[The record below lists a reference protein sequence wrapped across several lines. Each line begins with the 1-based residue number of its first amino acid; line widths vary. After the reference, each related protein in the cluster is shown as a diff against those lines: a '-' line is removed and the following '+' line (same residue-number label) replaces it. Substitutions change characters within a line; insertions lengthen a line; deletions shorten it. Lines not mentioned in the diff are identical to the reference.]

1 MLIEE
6 FKRCIHHDIRTFLDD
21 QKADTLENASRLA
34 DDYAL
39 THKSSFVSRP
49 PQSYGRNVRTSENS
63 NANKSH
69 VSQPY
74 RSDRATGQKVES
86 SSSRSHSAQDKS
98 YSSYPVC
105 RFCRKEGHIMSDCF
119 KLKQR
124 RQGQNDS
131 KPTGFISKSCN
142 LPSNVNDVRGTI
154 LEEKS
159 SSDSVMQSFEPFI
172 HNGFVSLS
180 SDLTNSNPVKIL
192 RDRGASQ
199 SLLLANTLPFSDV
212 SFTGTNVLI
221 KGVDS
226 MEFTSIPLH
235 NAYLSSDLVSGHVVV
250 GILPSS
256 PFDGVHLLLGN
267 DLAGSKVEVNP
278 LVTDKPSVDPNTD
291 SIEQEIP
298 GLFLSCA
305 VTRSMT
311 QSKSTSDDVTTD
323 VDLADTFL
331 SRVINDDN
339 VLDVTNDDFSAK
351 AQTFSRS
358 DLIRE
363 QNSDP
368 DVSCLFARSQCD
380 VSRDPVCFY
389 TKNDVLM
396 RKWQPS
402 NVPADDEW
410 AVKHQ
415 IVVPS
420 SYRPHILSLAHDTPM
435 SGHLGINKTYQNIFE
450 HFYWPNLRKNVV
462 EFCRSCH
469 TCQVVGKP
477 NQTLPKAPLQ
487 PIPAFEEPFSRVI
500 IDCVDPLPKIKSGNQ
515 YLLTVMCAS
524 TRFPEAIHLWNISAK
539 TIVKALIKFFTL
551 VGLPKSIQ
559 SDQGSNFMS
568 GLFQQVMD
576 ELGIKQYRSSA
587 YHPESQGAL
596 ERFHQTLKN
605 MIRSYCFDTNRDW
618 DEGVHLLLFAVR
630 ESVQESLGYS
640 PFELVFG
647 HSVRGPL
654 KLFKEKLLSHDDVSL
669 NLLQYVSDFR
679 NKLSNACEMA
689 KSNLKSA
696 QNSMKNRYDQNSVSR
711 TFKPGDKVLALL
723 PVPGRPLQARYF
735 GPYIVDKKIAKKKFK
750 YIWSI
755 TISKHIS

>member
-1 MLIEE
+1 M
-6 FKRCIHHDIRTFLDD
+6 C
-21 QKADTLENASRLA
+21 
-34 DDYAL
+34 
-39 THKSSFVSRP
+39 
-49 PQSYGRNVRTSENS
+49 
-63 NANKSH
+63 
-69 VSQPY
+69 
-74 RSDRATGQKVES
+74 
-86 SSSRSHSAQDKS
+86 
-98 YSSYPVC
+98 
-105 RFCRKEGHIMSDCF
+105 
-119 KLKQR
+119 
-124 RQGQNDS
+124 
-131 KPTGFISKSCN
+131 
-142 LPSNVNDVRGTI
+142 
-154 LEEKS
+154 
-159 SSDSVMQSFEPFI
+159 
-172 HNGFVSLS
+172 
-180 SDLTNSNPVKIL
+180 
-192 RDRGASQ
+192 
-199 SLLLANTLPFSDV
+199 
-212 SFTGTNVLI
+212 
-221 KGVDS
+221 
-226 MEFTSIPLH
+226 
-235 NAYLSSDLVSGHVVV
+235 
-250 GILPSS
+250 ILPPL

-267 DLAGSKVEVNP
+267 DLAGSKVEVNT

-298 GLFLSCA
+298 GLFQSCA

-311 QSKSTSDDVTTD
+311 QSKSTSDDVTND

-331 SRVINDDN
+331 SRMINDDN
-339 VLDVTNDDFSAK
+339 VSDVTNDNFSAK

-358 DLIRE
+358 DLIME

-368 DVSCLFARSQCD
+368 DVSCLFARSVDECD
-380 VSRDPVCFY
+380 VSRDPVFFY

-396 RKWQPS
+396 RKWRPS
-402 NVPADDEW
+402 DVPADDEW

-420 SYRPHILSLAHDTPM
+420 SYRFHILSLAHDTPM
-435 SGHLGINKTYQNIFE
+435 SGHLGINKTYQMILE
-450 HFYWPNLRKNVV
+450 HFYWPNLRKDVV

-469 TCQVVGKP
+469 TCQVVGKL
-477 NQTLPKAPLQ
+477 NQTMPKAPLQ
-487 PIPAFEEPFSRVI
+487 PIPAFEEPFGRVI
-500 IDCVDPLPKIKSGNQ
+500 IDCVGPLPKTKSGNQ

-524 TRFPEAIHLWNISAK
+524 TRFPEAIPLRNISAK
-539 TIVKALIKFFTL
+539 TIVKALVKFFTL

-618 DEGVHLLLFAVR
+618 DEGVHLLLFEVR
-630 ESVQESLGYS
+630 ESVQESLGFS

-669 NLLQYVSDFR
+669 NLLQYVSNFR
-679 NKLSNACEMA
+679 TTLSNPCEMA
-689 KSNLKSA
+689 KANLKSA

-723 PVPGRPLQARYF
+723 PVTGRPLQARYF
-735 GPYIVDKKIAKKKFK
+735 DPYIVDKKMSDLNYVLQTPDRRKQNQLCHINMLKPYYTRKGDNVKPVQ
-750 YIWSI
+750 
-755 TISKHIS
+755 TIVFGLIHYSAFFGSKGHVALDRNPGPGYDTLFLRMIPGDL

>member
-49 PQSYGRNVRTSENS
+49 PQSCGRNVRTSENS
-63 NANKSH
+63 NVNKSH

-98 YSSYPVC
+98 YSRAPVC
-105 RFCRKEGHIMSDCF
+105 RFCRKECHSRSVCF

-124 RQGQNDS
+124 HQGHNDS
-131 KPTGFISKSCN
+131 KLTGFISKSCN

-180 SDLTNSNPVKIL
+180 SEFTNSNPVKIL
-192 RDRGASQ
+192 RDTGASQ

-212 SFTGTNVLI
+212 SFTGANVLI

-226 MEFTSIPLH
+226 TEFTSIPLH
-235 NAYLSSDLVSGHVVV
+235 NAYLSSDLVSGHVV
-250 GILPSS
+250 GILPSL

-278 LVTDKPSVDPNTD
+278 LVTDIPSVDPNTD

-305 VTRSMT
+305 VTHSMT

-331 SRVINDDN
+331 SRMINNDN
-339 VLDVTNDDFSAK
+339 VSNVTNDDFSAI

-358 DLIRE
+358 DFIRE

-368 DVSCLFARSQCD
+368 DVSCLFARSVDESD

-389 TKNDVLM
+389 TKNDVLT
-396 RKWQPS
+396 RKWRPS
-402 NVPADDEW
+402 DVPADDEW

-435 SGHLGINKTYQNIFE
+435 SGHLGIDKTYQRILE
-450 HFYWPNLRKNVV
+450 HFYWPNLRKDVV

-500 IDCVDPLPKIKSGNQ
+500 IDCVGPLPKTKSGNQ

-524 TRFPEAIHLWNISAK
+524 TRYPKAMTLRNISAK

-630 ESVQESLGYS
+630 ESVQESLGFS

-669 NLLQYVSDFR
+669 NLLQYVS
-679 NKLSNACEMA
+679 
-689 KSNLKSA
+689 
-696 QNSMKNRYDQNSVSR
+696 
-711 TFKPGDKVLALL
+711 AL
-723 PVPGRPLQARYF
+723 
-735 GPYIVDKKIAKKKFK
+735 D
-750 YIWSI
+750 
-755 TISKHIS
+755 